1 MTGYYCFR
9 QTVFYWHLHLKLLT
23 SNILVC
29 APELTSEQREKERV
43 RPVVTPQL
51 AVAFVA
57 LCSICEHQYKDIS
70 LTRGG
75 VKYSARVSSI

>member
-23 SNILVC
+23 SNILIC

-43 RPVVTPQL
+43 GRAVTPQL
-51 AVAFVA
+51 AVA